1 MFQPLAGS
9 HIPKTE
15 TPGDVGS
22 PCLAGAFSF
31 LEPVL
36 LWLLCEV
43 SFIFSSHTMTQNDAE
58 GWPLPLEMAHPHS
71 ACDPVP
77 ASECPGRPTP
87 AGVIVTDEQANCR
100 VLADAVAQG
109 HSPPARLAC
118 ISHFPRVLW
127 PRLCLLA
134 SALLHGCFHVCP
146 RLVARGVHG
155 TLTMTLK
162 G

>member
-1 MFQPLAGS
+1 MAGS
-9 HIPKTE
+9 HVPKTE

-43 SFIFSSHTMTQNDAE
+43 SFIFSSHTMTQNHGAE

-77 ASECPGRPTP
+77 ASECPGRPMP

-109 HSPPARLAC
+109 HSPHARLAC

-134 SALLHGCFHVCP
+134 SALLHGYFHVCP

-155 TLTMTLK
+155 TPTMIPK
-162 G
+162 V